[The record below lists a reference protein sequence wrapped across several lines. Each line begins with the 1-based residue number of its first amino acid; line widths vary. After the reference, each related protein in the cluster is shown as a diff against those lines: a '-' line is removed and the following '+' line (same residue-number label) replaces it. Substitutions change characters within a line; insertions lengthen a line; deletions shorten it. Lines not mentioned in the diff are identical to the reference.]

1 MDYITISNLNEYIK
15 SYLEKDNFLR
25 RIYIKGE
32 ISNLKKHTTGH
43 WYFTLKDEGSRINA
57 VMFKSSA
64 QMVDFSPED
73 GMNVLIEGRVS
84 AYPASGTYQVYAEKM
99 QLDGVGNLYL
109 EFEKLKKKLYSMGL
123 FDSNHKKKIPA
134 YPKTVGVI
142 TASTGAAVRDI
153 ISTINRRFPSTEV
166 ILFPSLVQGS
176 LAASNIVKQIKVAD
190 EYGVDTIIVGRGGGS
205 IEDLWAFNEEIV
217 ARAIYDCNTPIISAV
232 GHEPDVTIAD
242 YVADL
247 RAPTPTGAAEMAVP
261 TIVDT
266 INMIDNYKIRLN
278 KSVKNTVNAK
288 YILLRSLKQNYVLN
302 NPMSL
307 YEIKTQKLDNLIDN
321 ANMLINN
328 LVNKKTEALDKL
340 SSSYALKN
348 PEKIIDTH
356 KNSLAIILANLKNLN
371 PLGILEKG
379 YSVASVD
386 GNVIKN
392 SKDVK
397 VDDIIDIRLLKGNVL
412 AKVIERKNEKWKMKK
427 VLKNH

>member
-412 AKVIERKNEKWKMKK
+412 AKVIERKNEK
-427 VLKNH
+427 